1 MRILL
6 ACGDAIIPDVFLSLQ
21 KERSFMPKKI
31 AILGST
37 GSIGLSTLQVVQKL
51 KPAFQITGLTA
62 YRNVKELARQIK
74 AFKPKLAAI
83 FDTKCYEDLKA
94 LTKGSST
101 KILAGDEG
109 LVAVAAESGADL
121 VLSAIVGAAGLKPTL
136 EAIHRGKD
144 IALAN
149 KETMV
154 MAGEVVTKAAR
165 KSGSRILPVDS
176 EHCAVYQCLQGCSDP
191 KEVHKVL
198 LTASG
203 GPFRQLAQSQ
213 FHRITLQQALN
224 HPTWRMG
231 PKITIDSATLM
242 NKGLEVIEAHY
253 LFNIP
258 YEKIDIVV
266 HPESIIHSM
275 VEYIDGS
282 VLAQLGTTDMQIPIQ
297 YALTYPRRAHSPVSR
312 LDLTAIQKLHFERPN
327 RQKFPCVD
335 LAYEAGNKGGSF
347 PAVLN
352 AANEVAVAR
361 FLREDIRFIDIPKI
375 IEKTLKKFRPLTNST
390 LDAILKSDRWARELA
405 LAT

>member
-1 MRILL
+1 
-6 ACGDAIIPDVFLSLQ
+6 
-21 KERSFMPKKI
+21 MPIKKI

-51 KPAFQITGLTA
+51 KPSFQIVGLTA
-62 YRNVKELARQIK
+62 YQNIQVLAQQIK
-74 AFKPKLAAI
+74 AFKPKLAAVM
-83 FDTKCYEDLKA
+83 
-94 LTKGSST
+94 
-101 KILAGDEG
+101 DEG
-109 LVAVAAESGADL
+109 LVANLKNMVKGTSTKILGGQEGVVAVAGESGADL

-136 EAIHRGKD
+136 TAIQKGKD

-165 KSGSRILPVDS
+165 KSGSKILPVDS
-176 EHCAVYQCLQGCSDP
+176 EHCAVFQCLVGSAP
-191 KEVHKVL
+191 ESIYKIL

-203 GPFRQLAQSQ
+203 GPFRNLNRKR
-213 FHRITLQQALN
+213 FNKITLKQALN

-253 LFNIP
+253 LFHVP
-258 YEKIDIVV
+258 FGKIDIII
-266 HPESIIHSM
+266 HPESIVHSM

-297 YALTYPRRAHSPVSR
+297 YAMTYPSRQKAPVAR
-312 LDLTAIQKLHFERPN
+312 LDLTMIRQLNFQKPDRA
-327 RQKFPCVD
+327 KFPCVD
-335 LAYEAGNKGGSF
+335 LAYEAGRKGGTY

-352 AANEVAVAR
+352 AANEIAVSR
-361 FLREDIRFIDIPKI
+361 FLKGDISFVQIPKI
-375 IEKTLKKFRPLTNST
+375 IDKVLVKYRPLTNGT
-390 LDAILKSDRWARELA
+390 LDGILNADLWARQEA
-405 LAT
+405 RSIY

>member
-1 MRILL
+1 
-6 ACGDAIIPDVFLSLQ
+6 
-21 KERSFMPKKI
+21 MPKKI

-37 GSIGLSTLQVVQKL
+37 GSIGISTLKVVGKL
-51 KPAFQITGLTA
+51 KPAFRVVGLTA
-62 YRNVKELARQIK
+62 FRNAKELAKQIK
-74 AFKPKLAAI
+74 AFKPKMAAI
-83 FDTKCYEDLKA
+83 MDESFFPQLKA

-101 KILAGDEG
+101 RLSAGPEG
-109 LVAVAAESGADL
+109 VAAVAGESGASL

-136 EAIHRGKD
+136 TAIQKGKD

-154 MAGEVVTKAAR
+154 MAGEVVTKAAQ
-165 KSGSRILPVDS
+165 KSGSKILPVDS
-176 EHCAVYQCLQGCSDP
+176 EHCAVFQCLVGSRHSN
-191 KEVHKVL
+191 EIHKIL

-203 GPFRQLAQSQ
+203 GPFRNLAQKHFSK
-213 FHRITLQQALN
+213 ITLKQALN

-253 LFNIP
+253 LFNVP
-258 YEKIDIVV
+258 FEKIDIVI

-297 YALTYPRRAHSPVSR
+297 YALTYPARANSPVSR
-312 LDLTAIQKLHFERPN
+312 LDLARIGRLHFEKPDRK
-327 RQKFPCVD
+327 KFRCVD
-335 LAYEAGNKGGSF
+335 LAYEAGEKGGTY

-352 AANEVAVAR
+352 AANEVAVGR
-361 FLREDIRFIDIPKI
+361 FLKEEITFVQIPQI
-375 IEKTLKKFRPLTNST
+375 IEKTLRKYRPLTNGT
-390 LDAILKSDRWARELA
+390 LDGILSADRWAREEA
-405 LAT
+405 SKI

>member
-1 MRILL
+1 MI
-6 ACGDAIIPDVFLSLQ
+6 
-21 KERSFMPKKI
+21 KKI

-37 GSIGLSTLQVVQKL
+37 GSIGISTLKVVRKL
-51 KPAFQITGLTA
+51 KPSFRVIGLTA
-62 YRNVKELARQIK
+62 YRNAKELAKQIRV
-74 AFKPKLAAI
+74 FKPKMAAI
-83 FDTKCYEDLKA
+83 MDWRFFPELKS
-94 LTKGSST
+94 LTKGTST
-101 KILAGDEG
+101 QLLAGPEG
-109 LVAVAAESGADL
+109 VEAVAGESGADL

-136 EAIHRGKD
+136 TAIQKGKD

-165 KSGSRILPVDS
+165 KSGSKILPVDS
-176 EHCAVYQCLQGCSDP
+176 EHCAVFQCLVGSNNA
-191 KEVHKVL
+191 EEIHKIL

-203 GPFRQLAQSQ
+203 GPFRNLKAKHFSK
-213 FHRITLQQALN
+213 ITLKQALK

-253 LFNIP
+253 LFGVP
-258 YEKIDIVV
+258 YRKIDIVI

-297 YALTYPRRAHSPVSR
+297 YALTYPSRAISPVDR
-312 LDLTAIQKLHFERPN
+312 LDLTKTGRLNFEKPDRK
-327 RQKFPCVD
+327 KFPCVD
-335 LAYEAGNKGGSF
+335 LAYWAGEKGGTY

-352 AANEVAVAR
+352 AANEVAVGR
-361 FLREDIRFIDIPKI
+361 FLNQEIAFNSIPKI
-375 IEKTLKKFRPLTNST
+375 IGKTLRKFRPLTNGT
-390 LDAILKSDRWARELA
+390 LDGILSADCWARAEA
-405 LAT
+405 SKITG

>member
-1 MRILL
+1 
-6 ACGDAIIPDVFLSLQ
+6 
-21 KERSFMPKKI
+21 MPKKI

-37 GSIGLSTLQVVQKL
+37 GSIGQSALQVVQKQ
-51 KPAFQITGLTA
+51 KTAFQVVGLTA

-74 AFKPKLAAI
+74 IYKPKLAAI
-83 FDTKCYEDLKA
+83 SDVKCYEDLKT
-94 LTKGSST
+94 LTKGNRT
-101 KILAGDEG
+101 RILAGEEG

-136 EAIHRGKD
+136 EAIHKGKD

-165 KSGSRILPVDS
+165 QSGSRILPVDS
-176 EHCAVYQCLQGCSDP
+176 EHCAVFQCLQGCP
-191 KEVHKVL
+191 NPQEVHKVI

-203 GPFRQLAQSQ
+203 GPFRQLDQNQ
-213 FHRITLQQALN
+213 FHKITLRQALK

-253 LFNIP
+253 LFNMP

-297 YALTYPRRAHSPVSR
+297 YALTYPKRAFSPVDR
-312 LDLTAIQKLHFERPN
+312 LDLTAIQRLRFERPN
-327 RQKFPCVD
+327 HHKFPCLD
-335 LAYEAGNKGGSF
+335 LAYEAGKKGGGF

-361 FLREDIRFIDIPKI
+361 FLREDISFVDIPKI

-405 LAT
+405 QST